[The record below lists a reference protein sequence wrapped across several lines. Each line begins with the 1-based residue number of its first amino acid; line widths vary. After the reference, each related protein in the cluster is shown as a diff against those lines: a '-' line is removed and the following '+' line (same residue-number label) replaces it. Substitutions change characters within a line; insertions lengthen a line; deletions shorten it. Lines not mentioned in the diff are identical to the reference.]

1 MAIALLT
8 ATVKEMRGAL
18 GFLQDPPQVEPG
30 REEVFSLA
38 GRELVLCVTG
48 LGVVNGALA
57 LGRVLALPDIRGVVN
72 MGVAGSF
79 DLRALPLG
87 AVCVVRREIW
97 PEYGLLG
104 PDGVDP
110 KGLGLSLGDAD
121 GAAVWDRLDLDPRQ
135 AAERLDLGLS
145 RFWAQAVSLTVS
157 GVTGTPERAAELAA
171 RFSPDVENMEGF
183 ALAYGCA
190 RQNTPFLEIRSVSNR
205 VGSRPPRDWDLDL
218 ALSRLSA
225 TCAAVFMN
233 R

>member
-8 ATVKEMRGAL
+8 ATVKEMQGAL
-18 GFLQDPPQVEPG
+18 GFMRDPPRVEPG
-30 REEVFSLA
+30 REELLALA

-48 LGVVNGALA
+48 LGVVNAALA
-57 LGRVLALPDIRGVVN
+57 LGRVLALPDIQGVVN

-79 DLRALPLG
+79 DLRSLPLG

-110 KGLGLSLGDAD
+110 RGLGFSLGDAD
-121 GAAVWDRLDLDPRQ
+121 GEAVWDRLDLDPRQ

-145 RFWAQAVSLTVS
+145 RFWPQAVSLTVS
-157 GVTGTPERAAELAA
+157 GVTGTPERAAELSS
-171 RFSPDVENMEGF
+171 RFEPDVENMEGF

-190 RQNTPFLEIRSVSNR
+190 RLNKPFLELRAVSNR
-205 VGSRPPRDWDLDL
+205 VGSRPPVDWDLDL
-218 ALSRLSA
+218 ALGGLST